1 MDHQEHR
8 EPERDGPRPPLAVER
23 LATPA
28 PARAE
33 GPMDPRTITA
43 LQGGAGNQAVSSLL
57 GAEVRERRPAP
68 PPKAPPVA
76 PATPAPEDVRVP
88 QPVSPVK
95 PVAAPEL
102 PAPARPAKAPAPPS
116 AVPHGIGGR
125 RPAQAAP
132 VTAPP
137 AAAAGAQQVVAA
149 VAEAGAEGQATLAA
163 AVDEQ
168 LALVETTVE
177 EQQETIE
184 QETTGELAAVEAGFT
199 AAEGRVTTAVAGAQ
213 QRMRQA
219 GQAEQARLTAWST
232 EAGRRLDEGYAA
244 RTGQIRA
251 LGTTK
256 GAEAVTAANTSAADT
271 RTQVDALAGQARTRG
286 AQRAASPGGADAE
299 GAQARAAAAREVAA
313 DTATRI
319 SESLGDT
326 VTQLRDLG
334 PETRA
339 QLVGQA
345 NEIADRI
352 RTQLPSI
359 TAVLTQTTEGAGSQL
374 GQAISAGCSSLTRL
388 GADVAGQLAALRSS
402 VTQAIREQVD
412 LTKAAVRDAGAQ
424 AVAAGQA
431 QHDQAAQGGA
441 ALLDGILGGIANRRV
456 RRAAAARLAGELSA
470 QVRQGFGDT
479 GQQARVALAE
489 IAQAFS
495 TTAGEA
501 LDAVRAAAG
510 QARDQ
515 AAETAAAGQAGADGQ
530 AASLAEELARL
541 VSGAQQSGD
550 RTVDGAFASLD
561 RTIADL
567 DARFGQALG
576 QFREALAQ
584 RAAEATGRAR
594 EPLGTLDGRMDQAMR
609 EAEEATHRSWLENA
623 VRSVPWGMVA
633 GLVVGLLV
641 TIAVVALLGT
651 GIGALILAGALAGA
665 LSAAATTLTD
675 NAVHGRDTNWSELGR
690 QMVVGAIFGAIG
702 GAIGGGVS
710 GALGAAVERQLLT
723 QAGALAIG
731 KAANVVTGATLGIVN
746 NVVAG
751 RPWHEGLLV
760 NIGMSIALSYGPGG
774 RFIENVTS
782 SARGAMVDSGHAFN
796 VTPAEINA
804 SSARMQARADAMP
817 DAPVEGALPHEE
829 PPTPVADERTTV
841 PGGGEEE
848 RTTVPGGGEED
859 RPTVPGGGEDERTT
873 VPGGAEDERTTVPGG
888 AEDERTTVPGGP
900 EDERTTMPGG
910 PEEDRP
916 TIPNDEHADLP
927 VEDLPDGTVMHDE
940 HPMSE
945 ADARVMY
952 ENARRDAPHNEVAVY
967 RNSETGECIV
977 VQGNNEFVDAYEG
990 RNPAMREFLESRP
1003 GEPGRWDLVEHSH
1016 PVDPASGV
1024 TLEPHRYPSGRG
1036 GDFDVARLQAE
1047 AGGRPVEQTIG
1058 IVTERGNETVTYG
1071 YDPANPEP
1079 YSLTYPDAQ
1088 GNPVTRR
1095 FRSMEA
1101 YGEWYENQPG
1111 TGGGTPH
1118 LEGDATPAAAAPG
1131 EREGEPPVTA
1141 PEEPAVAPGEPP
1153 ARAAAEPA
1161 EIDAGIRRVRELLAE
1176 PEVTAGRRG
1185 DRAFERDVQGQL
1197 RNQEGRTLEEQL
1209 QSARADA
1216 EAARELGDPAMLE
1229 ESRQRLDALR
1239 DRVEALEGQLRRITE
1254 GDLPGEQ
1261 IVEGPVAGEPPERAA
1276 ERARVEGSA
1285 ETRANFRRQVA
1296 PDEVVGAPAAEG
1308 GTGQT
1313 GHARSGHGWSEQMQ
1327 ADILNRPDRVFT
1339 GLNSDGR
1346 AVDIYYRN
1354 NGDVAITVA
1363 GRKEEV
1369 ITAYGPSDPDGT
1381 GSFNDVSKWADKPG
1395 YVEINPRN
1403 GRPIRPGSAG
1413 E

>member
-1 MDHQEHR
+1 MGHQEDR
-8 EPERDGPRPPLAVER
+8 EANRESPRPPLAVER
-23 LATPA
+23 LATGA
-28 PARAE
+28 SVRAD
-33 GPMDPRTITA
+33 GPMDPRTVTA

-57 GAEVRERRPAP
+57 GAELRGRRPAP
-68 PPKAPPVA
+68 PPTAP
-76 PATPAPEDVRVP
+76 PATPTRPELEDVHVP
-88 QPVSPVK
+88 PPAAPVK
-95 PVAAPEL
+95 PVAVPDL
-102 PAPARPAKAPAPPS
+102 PSPVRPAKAPTPPS
-116 AVPHGIGGR
+116 AVRHGIGDR
-125 RPAQAAP
+125 RPTQPAA

-137 AAAAGAQQVVAA
+137 AAAGAQQVVAA
-149 VAEAGAEGQATLAA
+149 VAEAGAEGQTTLAA

-168 LALVETTVE
+168 LALIETTVE

-184 QETTGELAAVEAGFT
+184 QETTGELASVEAGFT
-199 AAEGRVTTAVAGAQ
+199 AAEGQVTTAISGVQ

-219 GQAEQARLTAWST
+219 GQVERARLTAWSA
-232 EAGRRLDEGYAA
+232 EAERRLGEGYAT
-244 RTGQIRA
+244 RTGQIRD
-251 LGTTK
+251 LGAAK
-256 GAEAVTAANTSAADT
+256 GTEAVTAANTAAADT
-271 RTQVDALAGQARTRG
+271 RTHVDDLAAQARTRG

-299 GAQARAAAAREVAA
+299 ATQARAAAAREVAT

-319 SESLGDT
+319 AESLGDT
-326 VTQLRDLG
+326 VAQLRDLG
-334 PETRA
+334 PETRSQLVDQADEIAERIRA
-339 QLVGQA
+339 QLP
-345 NEIADRI
+345 
-352 RTQLPSI
+352 TI
-359 TAVLTQTTEGAGSQL
+359 TAALTQTTEGAGSQL
-374 GQAISAGCSSLTRL
+374 GQAISAGCSALTRL
-388 GADVAGQLAALRSS
+388 GADVAGQLAAMRSS

-412 LTKAAVRDAGAQ
+412 LTKTSVRDAGAQ
-424 AVAAGQA
+424 ALAAGQA
-431 QHDQAAQGGA
+431 QHDQAARGGA
-441 ALLDGILGGIANRRV
+441 TLLDGILGGIANRRV

-470 QVRQGFGDT
+470 KVRQGFGDT
-479 GQQARVALAE
+479 EQQARIALAE

-501 LDAVRAAAG
+501 LDAVRAASG
-510 QARDQ
+510 QAREE
-515 AAETAAAGQAGADGQ
+515 AARTASDGQASADGQ
-530 AASLAEELARL
+530 AASLAEELTRL
-541 VSGAQQSGD
+541 VSGAQESGD
-550 RTVDGAFASLD
+550 RTITGAFAGLD

-567 DARFGQALG
+567 DVRFGQALG
-576 QFREALAQ
+576 RFREALAQ
-584 RAAEATGRAR
+584 RAAEATGRAQA
-594 EPLGTLDGRMDQAMR
+594 PLSTLDGRMDQAMR
-609 EAEEATHRSWLENA
+609 EAEEATRRSWLENA
-623 VRSVPWGMVA
+623 LRSVPWGMIA

-675 NAVHGRDTNWSELGR
+675 NAVHGRDTNWSELGK

-702 GAIGGGVS
+702 GAVGGGVT

-760 NIGMSIALSYGPGG
+760 NIGMSLALSYGPGG
-774 RFIENVTS
+774 RFIENLTS
-782 SARGAMVDSGHAFN
+782 GARGAMVDRGHAFN

-817 DAPVEGALPHEE
+817 DVAVDAAVPHEQPTAPV
-829 PPTPVADERTTV
+829 VDERATAPVVDERATAPVVDESATAPVVDERATV
-841 PGGGEEE
+841 PEG
-848 RTTVPGGGEED
+848 D
-859 RPTVPGGGEDERTT
+859 RPTI
-873 VPGGAEDERTTVPGG
+873 
-888 AEDERTTVPGGP
+888 
-900 EDERTTMPGG
+900 PGG
-910 PEEDRP
+910 PEENRP
-916 TIPNDEHADLP
+916 PSTADEHADLP

-940 HPMSE
+940 HPMTE

-952 ENARRDAPHNEVAVY
+952 DNARRDAPHHEVAVY

-990 RNPAMREFLESRP
+990 RNPAMREFLEGRP
-1003 GEPGRWDLVEHSH
+1003 GGPGRWELVEHSH

-1036 GDFDVARLQAE
+1036 GDFDVARSQAE
-1047 AGGRPVEQTIG
+1047 AGGQPVEQTIG

-1071 YDPANPEP
+1071 YDPTNPEP
-1079 YSLTYPDAQ
+1079 YSLTYPDAR
-1088 GNPVTRR
+1088 GNPVTKR

-1118 LEGDATPAAAAPG
+1118 VDGEQTPTAAAPG
-1131 EREGEPPVTA
+1131 ERDGGTTTTA
-1141 PEEPAVAPGEPP
+1141 PEEPTIAPAEPP
-1153 ARAAAEPA
+1153 ARAAADPA
-1161 EIDAGIRRVRELLAE
+1161 EIDAGIRRVRDLLAE

-1185 DRAFERDVQGQL
+1185 NRAFERDVQTQL
-1197 RNQEGRTLEEQL
+1197 RNQEGHTLEEQL
-1209 QSARADA
+1209 RTARADA
-1216 EAARELGDPAMLE
+1216 EVARELGDPALIE
-1229 ESRQRLDALR
+1229 ESRQRLDVLR
-1239 DRVEALEGQLRRITE
+1239 AQVESLEGQLRRITE

-1261 IVEGPVAGEPPERAA
+1261 VVEGPVAGDSPERAA

-1285 ETRANFRRQVA
+1285 EVRANFRRRVA

-1313 GHARSGHGWSEQMQ
+1313 GHARSGHGWSAQMQ
-1327 ADILNRPDRVFT
+1327 ADLLNRPDRVFT

-1346 AVDIYYRN
+1346 PVDIYYRD

-1381 GSFNDVSKWADKPG
+1381 GTFNDVSKWAGKPG

-1403 GRPIRPGSAG
+1403 GRPLRPGGAG

>member
-1 MDHQEHR
+1 MGNQEHR
-8 EPERDGPRPPLAVER
+8 ETDRKSPRPLVAVER
-23 LATPA
+23 LETGP
-28 PARAE
+28 PVRAG

-43 LQGGAGNQAVSSLL
+43 LQGGAGNQAVSALL
-57 GAEVRERRPAP
+57 GAEVRGRRPAP
-68 PPKAPPVA
+68 PPEAPPAA
-76 PATPAPEDVRVP
+76 PAKPELEDVHVP
-88 QPVSPVK
+88 PPVSPVK
-95 PVAAPEL
+95 PVAVPEL
-102 PAPARPAKAPAPPS
+102 PPSARPSKVPAPPS
-116 AVPHGIGGR
+116 AVHHGVGMR
-125 RPAQAAP
+125 RPAQPTA

-137 AAAAGAQQVVAA
+137 APAGTEQVVAA

-168 LALVETTVE
+168 LALIETTVE
-177 EQQETIE
+177 DQQETIE
-184 QETTGELAAVEAGFT
+184 QETTGELASVEAGFT
-199 AAEGRVTTAVAGAQ
+199 AAEGQVTTAISAAQ

-219 GQAEQARLTAWST
+219 GQTEQARLTTWST
-232 EAGRRLDEGYAA
+232 EAGRRLDEGYTT
-244 RTGQIRA
+244 RTGQIRT
-251 LGTTK
+251 LGATK
-256 GAEAVTAANTSAADT
+256 GSEAVTAANTSAADT
-271 RTQVDALAGQARTRG
+271 RTQVDGLAAQARTRG

-299 GAQARAAAAREVAA
+299 GTQARAAAAREVAA

-334 PETRA
+334 PETRS
-339 QLVGQA
+339 QLVEQA
-345 NEIADRI
+345 NEIAERI
-352 RTQLPSI
+352 RTQLPTI
-359 TAVLTQTTEGAGSQL
+359 TAALTQTTEGAGSQL

-388 GADVAGQLAALRSS
+388 GADVAGQLAAMRSS

-412 LTKAAVRDAGAQ
+412 LTKTSVRDAGAQ
-424 AVAAGQA
+424 AVSAGQA

-441 ALLDGILGGIANRRV
+441 ALLDNILGGIADRRV

-470 QVRQGFGDT
+470 KVRQGFGDT
-479 GQQARVALAE
+479 EQQARVALAE

-501 LDAVRAAAG
+501 LDAVRTAAG
-510 QARDQ
+510 QAREQ
-515 AAETAAAGQAGADGQ
+515 AAQTAADGKVSADGQ

-550 RTVDGAFASLD
+550 QTITGAFASLD

-576 QFREALAQ
+576 QFREALAH

-594 EPLGTLDGRMDQAMR
+594 EPLSTLDGRMDQAMR

-710 GALGAAVERQLLT
+710 GALGAAVERQLIT

-731 KAANVVTGATLGIVN
+731 KAANVITGATLGIVN

-760 NIGMSIALSYGPGG
+760 NIGMSLALSYGPGG

-804 SSARMQARADAMP
+804 SSARMQARADAIP
-817 DAPVEGALPHEE
+817 DAALEGALPHEE
-829 PPTPVADERTTV
+829 PAAPVADERTTV
-841 PGGGEEE
+841 PD
-848 RTTVPGGGEED
+848 VPEED
-859 RPTVPGGGEDERTT
+859 RP
-873 VPGGAEDERTTVPGG
+873 
-888 AEDERTTVPGGP
+888 
-900 EDERTTMPGG
+900 TMPGG

-916 TIPNDEHADLP
+916 TIPGGPEEDRPTIPGDEHAGLP
-927 VEDLPDGTVMHDE
+927 VEDMPDGVVMYDE

-952 ENARRDAPHNEVAVY
+952 ENARHDAPHNEVAVY

-1047 AGGRPVEQTIG
+1047 ASGRPVEQTIG

-1088 GNPVTRR
+1088 GNPVTQR

-1118 LEGDATPAAAAPG
+1118 VDGETTPAAAAPG
-1131 EREGEPPVTA
+1131 ERDGETPTTA
-1141 PEEPAVAPGEPP
+1141 PEEPTIASGEPP
-1153 ARAAAEPA
+1153 ARAAADPA
-1161 EIDAGIRRVRELLAE
+1161 EIDAGIRRVRDLLAE

-1185 DRAFERDVQGQL
+1185 NRAFERDVQSQL
-1197 RNQEGRTLEEQL
+1197 RNQEGHTLEEQL
-1209 QSARADA
+1209 QTARADA
-1216 EAARELGDPAMLE
+1216 EAARELGDPAMLA
-1229 ESRQRLDALR
+1229 ESRQRLDALSAQ
-1239 DRVEALEGQLRRITE
+1239 VESLEGQLRRITE

-1285 ETRANFRRQVA
+1285 DTRANFRRRVA

-1327 ADILNRPDRVFT
+1327 ADLLNRPDRVFT

-1346 AVDIYYRN
+1346 PVDIYYRE

-1403 GRPIRPGSAG
+1403 GRTIRPGSTG

>member
-1 MDHQEHR
+1 VGNQEHR
-8 EPERDGPRPPLAVER
+8 EADRKSPRPPVAVER
-23 LATPA
+23 LATGTS
-28 PARAE
+28 ARAD

-57 GAEVRERRPAP
+57 GAEVRGRRPAP
-68 PPKAPPVA
+68 PPKAPPA
-76 PATPAPEDVRVP
+76 SPAKPELDDVHVP
-88 QPVSPVK
+88 HPVSPVK
-95 PVAAPEL
+95 PVAVPDL
-102 PAPARPAKAPAPPS
+102 PPPARPVKAPTPSS
-116 AVPHGIGGR
+116 AVQHGVGAR
-125 RPAQAAP
+125 RPAQPAA
-132 VTAPP
+132 VTAPS
-137 AAAAGAQQVVAA
+137 ATAGAQQVVAA

-184 QETTGELAAVEAGFT
+184 QETTGELASVEAGFT
-199 AAEGRVTTAVAGAQ
+199 AAEGQVTTAISGAQ

-219 GQAEQARLTAWST
+219 GQAEQGRLAAWST
-232 EAGRRLDEGYAA
+232 EAGRRLEEGYAT
-244 RTGQIRA
+244 RTGQIRT
-251 LGTTK
+251 LGATK
-256 GAEAVTAANTSAADT
+256 GNEAVTAANTSAADT
-271 RTQVDALAGQARTRG
+271 RTQVDDLAAQARTRG

-299 GAQARAAAAREVAA
+299 GTQARAAAAREVAA
-313 DTATRI
+313 DTANRI

-334 PETRA
+334 PETRS
-339 QLVGQA
+339 QMVEQA
-345 NEIADRI
+345 NEIAERI
-352 RTQLPSI
+352 RTQLPTI
-359 TAVLTQTTEGAGSQL
+359 TAALTQTTEGAGSQL
-374 GQAISAGCSSLTRL
+374 SQAISAGCSSLTRL
-388 GADVAGQLAALRSS
+388 GADVAGQLAAMRSS
-402 VTQAIREQVD
+402 ITQAIREQVD
-412 LTKAAVRDAGAQ
+412 LTKTSVRDAGAQ

-441 ALLDGILGGIANRRV
+441 ALLDDILGGIANRRV

-470 QVRQGFGDT
+470 KVRQGFGDT
-479 GQQARVALAE
+479 EQQARVALAE

-510 QARDQ
+510 QAREG
-515 AAETAAAGQAGADGQ
+515 AARTATDGTASADGQ

-550 RTVDGAFASLD
+550 QTITGAFAGLD

-567 DARFGQALG
+567 DVRFGQALG

-584 RAAEATGRAR
+584 RAAEATGHAR
-594 EPLGTLDGRMDQAMR
+594 EPLSTLDGRMDQAMR

-623 VRSVPWGMVA
+623 LRSVPWGMIA

-760 NIGMSIALSYGPGG
+760 NIGMSLALSYGPGG

-804 SSARMQARADAMP
+804 SSARMQARADAIP
-817 DAPVEGALPHEE
+817 DAAVEGALPHEE
-829 PPTPVADERTTV
+829 PAAPVADERTTV
-841 PGGGEEE
+841 PD
-848 RTTVPGGGEED
+848 V
-859 RPTVPGGGEDERTT
+859 
-873 VPGGAEDERTTVPGG
+873 
-888 AEDERTTVPGGP
+888 P
-900 EDERTTMPGG
+900 EDERPTIPGG

-916 TIPNDEHADLP
+916 TIPNDEHAALP
-927 VEDLPDGTVMHDE
+927 VEDMPDGVVMYDE

-952 ENARRDAPHNEVAVY
+952 ENARGDAPHNEVAVY

-1047 AGGRPVEQTIG
+1047 ASGRPVEQTIG
-1058 IVTERGNETVTYG
+1058 IVTERGNETVTYR

-1088 GNPVTRR
+1088 GNPVTER

-1118 LEGDATPAAAAPG
+1118 VDGETTPAAAAPG
-1131 EREGEPPVTA
+1131 ERDGETPTTA
-1141 PEEPAVAPGEPP
+1141 PEEPATAPGEPP
-1153 ARAAAEPA
+1153 TRAAADPA
-1161 EIDAGIRRVRELLAE
+1161 EIDAGIRRVRDLLTE

-1185 DRAFERDVQGQL
+1185 DRAFERDVQSQL

-1209 QSARADA
+1209 QTARADA
-1216 EAARELGDPAMLE
+1216 EAARELGDPALMA
-1229 ESRQRLDALR
+1229 ESRQRLDALHAQ
-1239 DRVEALEGQLRRITE
+1239 VESLEGQLRRITE

-1285 ETRANFRRQVA
+1285 DTRANFRRQVA

-1313 GHARSGHGWSEQMQ
+1313 GHARSGHGWSERMQ
-1327 ADILNRPDRVFT
+1327 ADLLNRPDRVFT